1 MKSYVLWT
9 YPRGGFHYDVMV
21 TIILAFIF
29 FTPRTLFK
37 DAPKQPPTAS
47 VNTILVENAAPE
59 NLVYWIP
66 VSFVKPGESD
76 TKDALRRQ
84 VEAVS
89 GAAVLTRYE
98 AFRDGSGK
106 VFGYRVWA
114 HR

>member
-9 YPRGGFHYDVMV
+9 HPRGGFHYDVMV
-21 TIILAFIF
+21 TVILAFIF
-29 FTPRTLFK
+29 LTPRSLFR
-37 DAPKQPPTAS
+37 DAPKQPPIGT
-47 VNTILVENAAPE
+47 VNGILVENAAPE

-66 VSFVKPGESD
+66 ASFVTQGESD
-76 TKDALRRQ
+76 TKQALRRQ

-89 GAAVLTRYE
+89 GAAILTRYE